1 MQSKSGSTE
10 TNCEISPTASSPRL
24 DPWGFPSPIWSTNLK
39 ASAKG
44 AEEMSRDVSRVQ
56 IQRSL
61 PASNAPRLNVVA
73 VMAFFSPVVLGLLA
87 SFLMWNPIG
96 IIVGFIL
103 GLLAAQAPKI
113 AKQWESAVVLR
124 LGRYIGLRGPGLFW
138 IIPFV
143 DTISAWVD
151 QRVITTSFAAEET
164 LTSDTVPVN
173 VDAVLFWMVYDPEKA
188 ALEVQDYPAAVSW
201 AAQTGLRD
209 IIGRTSLAVLLRG
222 REQIEA
228 ELQKLID
235 ERSNPWGVTV
245 QSVEM
250 RDVII
255 PTSLQDAM
263 SREAQA
269 SREKAARVILAE
281 AEVEIAARFEKASE
295 SYRNNPTAMHLRA
308 MNMLYEGLKE
318 KGALMIV
325 PSSAVETMG
334 MGGLMGAAALRQQA
348 LTGGKEAP
356 E

>member
-1 MQSKSGSTE
+1 MPNDLALEQTRG
-10 TNCEISPTASSPRL
+10 
-24 DPWGFPSPIWSTNLK
+24 GVPS
-39 ASAKG
+39 
-44 AEEMSRDVSRVQ
+44 V
-56 IQRSL
+56 
-61 PASNAPRLNVVA
+61 NAPRANVVSA
-73 VMAFFSPVVLGLLA
+73 VAFLAPLALGLFISAMTWHPAAL
-87 SFLMWNPIG
+87 
-96 IIVGFIL
+96 IVGFLL
-103 GLLAAQAPKI
+103 GLLAAQAPKV

-143 DTISAWVD
+143 DSVSAWVD

-188 ALEVQDYPAAVSW
+188 ALEVQNYPQAVSW
-201 AAQTGLRD
+201 AAQTALRD
-209 IIGRTSLAVLLRG
+209 IIGRTSLTDLLRG
-222 REQIEA
+222 RERIEE

-255 PTSLQDAM
+255 PAALQDAM

-269 SREKAARVILAE
+269 AREKQARIILAQ
-281 AEVEIAARFEKASE
+281 AEVEIANMFDTASE
-295 SYRNNPTAMHLRA
+295 SYQDNPTALHLRA

-318 KGALMIV
+318 KGALMLV
-325 PSSAVETMG
+325 PSTAVESMG
-334 MGGLMGAAALRQQA
+334 MGGLIGSAALRQQS
-348 LTGGKEAP
+348 LTGSEETPK
-356 E
+356 